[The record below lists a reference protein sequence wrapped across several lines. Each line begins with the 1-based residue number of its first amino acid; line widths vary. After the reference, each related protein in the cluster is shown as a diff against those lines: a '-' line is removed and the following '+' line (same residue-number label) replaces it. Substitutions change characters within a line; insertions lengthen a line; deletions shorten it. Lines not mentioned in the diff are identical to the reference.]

1 MAGGLEGV
9 GHAVVLAGLPDDRIP
24 VVLAAV
30 VNGHADA
37 QCQGGLALSDVA
49 VADAVGAVGG
59 DAEGGIEP
67 VEGLLAGLKV
77 FLANRKLGGLVV
89 TEVNWTMLPAASSPP
104 GRRSGRG
111 ASPPALVSVR
121 DANDPF
127 VKGLSS

>member
-1 MAGGLEGV
+1 MDGDTDAEGE
-9 GHAVVLAGLPDDRIP
+9 
-24 VVLAAV
+24 
-30 VNGHADA
+30 
-37 QCQGGLALSDVA
+37 GGLALGDVA

-67 VEGLLAGLKV
+67 VEDLLAGLKV